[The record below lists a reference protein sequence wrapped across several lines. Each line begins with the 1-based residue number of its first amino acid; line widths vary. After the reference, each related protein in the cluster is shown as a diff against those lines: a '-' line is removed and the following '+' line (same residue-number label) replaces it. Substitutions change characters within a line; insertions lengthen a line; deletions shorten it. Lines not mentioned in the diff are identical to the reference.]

1 MNEKMFNTRIIHKHD
16 TEANWKKAEN
26 FIPKEAE
33 LIVYDPDE
41 NYDYPRIKIGDGK
54 TNINSLPFIKDGVSP
69 IATVSQTGTGAV
81 ISITDKN
88 GTTTATVTNGKDGK
102 DGADGQDGYTPQ
114 KGTDYWTDTDKTD
127 MLNDVLAALPT
138 WNGGSY

>member
-1 MNEKMFNTRIIHKHD
+1 M
-16 TEANWKKAEN
+16 
-26 FIPKEAE
+26 
-33 LIVYDPDE
+33 
-41 NYDYPRIKIGDGK
+41 
-54 TNINSLPFIKDGVSP
+54 SP

-102 DGADGQDGYTPQ
+102 DGYTPQ

>member
-1 MNEKMFNTRIIHKHD
+1 M
-16 TEANWKKAEN
+16 
-26 FIPKEAE
+26 
-33 LIVYDPDE
+33 
-41 NYDYPRIKIGDGK
+41 
-54 TNINSLPFIKDGVSP
+54 SP